1 MSDNTDAA
9 LFELLA
15 VIQPHITDGA
25 EVRRIAELLEQL
37 GSTMEAA
44 VIWWRRAA
52 DMGDADAKDY
62 LSVLIDE
69 GIAERRPTDPT

>member
-1 MSDNTDAA
+1 MTDQTDAA

-15 VIQPHITDGA
+15 VVQPHITDGA
-25 EVRRIAELLEQL
+25 EARRIAELLEQL

-52 DMGDADAKDY
+52 DMGDADAREY
-62 LSVLIDE
+62 LQELISE
-69 GIAERRPTDPT
+69 GIAERRPND

>member
-1 MSDNTDAA
+1 MTDESRDAA

-15 VIQPHITDGA
+15 VIQPRITDGA
-25 EVRRIAELLEQL
+25 EARRIAELLETL
-37 GSTMEAA
+37 GSTMEPA

-62 LSVLIDE
+62 LQELISD
-69 GIAERRPTDPT
+69 GIAERRPSD